1 MNQKQYAQR
10 QLMLERRLLQIHRER
25 MDAYEKV
32 DKEFAGRLKNVKRAM
47 KRLEK
52 KGYDKD

>member
-1 MNQKQYAQR
+1 MNQKQYAQK

-25 MDAYEKV
+25 MEAYEKV
-32 DKEFAGRLKNVKRAM
+32 DKEFAGRLKNAMRAI

>member
-25 MDAYEKV
+25 MEAYEKV
-32 DKEFAGRLKNVKRAM
+32 DKEFAGRLKNVNRAI

-52 KGYDKD
+52 KGYDKN

>member
-10 QLMLERRLLQIHRER
+10 QLILERRLLQIYRER
-25 MDAYEKV
+25 MEAYEKV

>member
-1 MNQKQYAQR
+1 MDQKQYVQK

-25 MDAYEKV
+25 MEAYEKV

>member
-1 MNQKQYAQR
+1 MNQRQYVQK
-10 QLMLERRLLQIHRER
+10 QLMLERRMLQIYRER
-25 MDAYEKV
+25 FEAYEKV

>member
-10 QLMLERRLLQIHRER
+10 QLELERRLLQIHRER
-25 MDAYEKV
+25 MEAYEKV
-32 DKEFAGRLKNVKRAM
+32 DKEFAGRLKNVNRAI

>member
-1 MNQKQYAQR
+1 MDQKQYVQK
-10 QLMLERRLLQIHRER
+10 QLMLERRLLQIYRER
-25 MDAYEKV
+25 MEAYEKV

>member
-1 MNQKQYAQR
+1 MNQKQYVQK

-25 MDAYEKV
+25 MEAYEKV
-32 DKEFAGRLKNVKRAM
+32 DKEFAGRLKNVNRAIN
-47 KRLEK
+47 RLEK

>member
-1 MNQKQYAQR
+1 MNQRQYVQKQ
-10 QLMLERRLLQIHRER
+10 LELERRLLQIHRER

-32 DKEFAGRLKNVKRAM
+32 DKEFAGRLKNVKRAI